1 MYTGDN
7 SKLFSPEVTKVKN
20 ERNLSGGGALKGAA
34 SGAAIGAVAGPWG
47 AAIGAGIG
55 GLIGAFSEG
64 GEGDGSGDT
73 KADYRKQLAAFA
85 NKVGGTP
92 TPQIRRPAFA
102 AQSGFRY
109 DQRQLI
115 DQLRDRARGV
125 GPSAAEI
132 QMRSALDR
140 AAQAQQGIAASA
152 TARGVS
158 SGAAQRQASNQV
170 AALQAQG
177 ARDASLLRAQEQA
190 NYLQQY
196 AGAVQGARGQDEEQ
210 TRFNAA
216 QANDVAKANVDARLR
231 ALGITSQ
238 AQLQALIAAM
248 SQGGGSTTDALLAG
262 AATAAPAIAEYYKNK
277 NAAAAAGRK

>member
-7 SKLFSPEVTKVKN
+7 SKLFSPEATKVKN
-20 ERNLSGGGALKGAA
+20 EKNLSGGGALKGAA

-55 GLIGAFSEG
+55 GLIGAFSG
-64 GEGDGSGDT
+64 DEGDGSGDT

-85 NKVGGTP
+85 NRIGGTQ

-115 DQLRDRARGV
+115 DQLRDRSKGI

-132 QMRSALDR
+132 QMRASLDR

-158 SGAAQRQASNQV
+158 AGAAQRQASNQV

-216 QANDVAKANVDARLR
+216 AANDIAKANVDARLR
-231 ALGITSQ
+231 QLGITSQ

-248 SQGGGSTTDALLAG
+248 TQGGGSTTDAIMAG
-262 AATAAPAIAEYYKNK
+262 AATAAPALAEYYKNK
-277 NAAAAAGRK
+277 NAAGAKA